1 MRMKFIIKITQ
12 KNLKIQNYKYILIS
26 LNSMQYKFPKIQKF
40 LYYVRFYQVLFYLCA
55 FHWNI
60 THRVKKPVTT
70 REIYEL
76 FYLDFL
82 SVPVEDCEIIE
93 LNEKN
98 LLLVVKMSA
107 LF

>member
-1 MRMKFIIKITQ
+1 
-12 KNLKIQNYKYILIS
+12 
-26 LNSMQYKFPKIQKF
+26 MQYKFPKIQKF
-40 LYYVRFYQVLFYLCA
+40 LYYIRFYQVLFYLCA

-70 REIYEL
+70 RDIYEL

-82 SVPVEDCEIIE
+82 SVPVKDCEIIE

-98 LLLVVKMSA
+98 LLLVVKMSV